1 MARIALVIA
10 AILLAIGAATFTST
24 RTTAADEDMVSTL
37 YPGVNLVG
45 WVEEAAPVE
54 HLFADIPR
62 LDTVFAWDSSKQR
75 WLFASPHVGTG
86 TLRTLVPGMGLR
98 LALAGEEPIEW
109 RRSRG
114 AYTDQTPLRPGWNL
128 VAWQGLDRV
137 PSPVALRQVRRA
149 VTVAIAWDARQAQWL
164 RAEPSEPTDSWTIL
178 ELSHGDALW
187 LHAESSVEWRQLTGE
202 RPRFLWV
209 GEPSEQAQTKATN
222 DLQSIRERYAKTFGG
237 VTSGFDVLVSDSRAT
252 SRDWQRRATGRGRSS
267 SACGYYGAHISYTIE
282 CGVHVLAH
290 EYFHALQWAAQG
302 ERQVLVRPPVW
313 LVEGSAQYAAYLQS
327 DLSSPGTFERRMR
340 LVWEH
345 VRSHNRPLTDQR
357 RDTRYVSGTAAT
369 VLLVDRAG
377 TGSILEFFNR
387 SADAQNQAE
396 ADDVFREVF
405 GITVDEFTD
414 QFERARNSPPPT
426 HTPPT
431 SEATQLWTQ
440 EPAHRLTVEFVGP
453 DGSHIS
459 EYATTGLQPAWRGT
473 RLIIAGLL
481 FAAVS
486 PGEYWIDHLTIDECQ
501 IRPTD
506 EEGHAAPVSV
516 SRRLDADVLQVR
528 LSSIGCDSV
537 ISGSIRGPDG
547 RLLEAQHSAIWV
559 EAYEEPLVS
568 RTPTAQVISASG
580 PSFSMKV
587 KPGRYSIG
595 VSPIE
600 SGNARYGWFTPEM
613 VVRDGAART
622 IIEVDSGETATVEL
636 ILPFSRRIEISGTVL
651 DSDGQPVSG
660 ARVAPRGPSADDPGN
675 PLLRLGWVGWAE
687 TTATNGEFGVPFSGA
702 FVGLLVTIGECQ
714 AGWYGTDGFVA
725 GGTKQT
731 YIETMSTDIAG
742 IIIRLPEGTCR

>member
-1 MARIALVIA
+1 MAHE
-10 AILLAIGAATFTST
+10 G
-24 RTTAADEDMVSTL
+24 MVTTL

-54 HLFADIPR
+54 HLFASVPR

-86 TLRTLVPGMGLR
+86 NLRTLVPGMGLR
-98 LALAGEEPIEW
+98 LALAGDAPLEW

-114 AYTDQTPLRPGWNL
+114 AYIDQTPLRPGWNF
-128 VAWQGLDRV
+128 VAWQGLDHV
-137 PSPVALRQVRRA
+137 PSTVALRQVRRA

-164 RAEPSEPTDSWTIL
+164 RATPNEPTDDWTIL

-187 LHAESSVEWRQLTGE
+187 VHAETSVEWRQLTGE
-202 RPRFLWV
+202 RPRFLFV

-222 DLQSIRERYAKTFGG
+222 DLQAIREWYAKAFGG
-237 VTSGFDVLVSDSRAT
+237 VVSGIDVIVSDSRAT
-252 SRDWQRRATGRGRSS
+252 SRDWQRRANGLGISRLD
-267 SACGYYGAHISYTIE
+267 CGYHETHISYTIE
-282 CGVHVLAH
+282 CGVYVLAH
-290 EYFHALQWAAQG
+290 EYFHALQRATRG
-302 ERQVLVRPPVW
+302 ERQVPVRPPLW
-313 LVEGSAQYAAYLQS
+313 LVEGSAEYAAYLRR
-327 DLSSPGTFERRMR
+327 DLSHPGAFEGRMQ

-345 VRSHNRPLTDQR
+345 VGSHSRPLTDKME
-357 RDTRYVSGTAAT
+357 DTTYMSGMAAT
-369 VLLVDRAG
+369 ALLVARAG
-377 TGSILEFFNR
+377 PGSILEYFNR
-387 SADAQNQAE
+387 AAEAQNQAE
-396 ADDVFREVF
+396 SDEVFHDVF
-405 GITVDEFTD
+405 GITVDDFAD
-414 QFERARNSPPPT
+414 LFERARNSPPPT
-426 HTPPT
+426 YTPPT

-459 EYATTGLQPAWRGT
+459 EYATTYLQPASRGT

-486 PGEYWIDHLTIDECQ
+486 PGEYWIESLLVDECR
-501 IRPTD
+501 IRLTD
-506 EEGHAAPVSV
+506 EEGHGRSVSV
-516 SRRLDADVLQVR
+516 TPRFDANILQVR

-537 ISGSIRGPDG
+537 ILGSIRGPDG
-547 RLLEAQHSAIWV
+547 RLLEPQHSAVRV

-568 RTPTAQVISASG
+568 GKPTAQVLSASG

-595 VSPIE
+595 ETPIE
-600 SGNARYGWFTPEM
+600 SSGAYYGWYTPAG
-613 VVRDGAART
+613 VVRDGTART
-622 IIEVDSGETATVEL
+622 VVEVGSGETVSVEL

-651 DSDGQPVSG
+651 GSDGQPVSG
-660 ARVAPRGPSADDPGN
+660 AGVAPRGPSGYDPGN

-687 TTATNGEFGVPFSGA
+687 TTATNGEFGVLFSGA
-702 FVGLLVTIGECQ
+702 SVGLLVTIGECQ

-725 GGTKQT
+725 DSTKQT
-731 YIETMSTDIAG
+731 YIETLSTNIDG